1 MVVLSA
7 LLYLYCGSASNKSLK
22 HKVFGCFL
30 VHFLPGS
37 GCIGVGGVDGGVV
50 LVVVVVVV
58 VRVVVEVVAFYLIF
72 LISGNALD
80 NSLRETWSVWLHP
93 VVHSESLSGCI
104 GSAVGFDG
112 CWDGGE

>member
-1 MVVLSA
+1 MIEAVIFVVMVGVVVLVVVLSA
-7 LLYLYCGSASNKSLK
+7 FLYLYCGSASNKSLK

-58 VRVVVEVVAFYLIF
+58 VRVVVEVVACYLFF
-72 LISGNALD
+72 LICGNALD
-80 NSLRETWSVWLHP
+80 NFERPGVFGFILLSILSV
-93 VVHSESLSGCI
+93 
-104 GSAVGFDG
+104 
-112 CWDGGE
+112 

>member
-1 MVVLSA
+1 MIEAVIFVVMVGVVVLVVVLSA

-58 VRVVVEVVAFYLIF
+58 VRVVVEVVAFYLF
-72 LISGNALD
+72 FK
-80 NSLRETWSVWLHP
+80 SVEMLWTTSRDLECLASSCCP
-93 VVHSESLSGCI
+93 
-104 GSAVGFDG
+104 F
-112 CWDGGE
+112 

>member
-1 MVVLSA
+1 MVILVIEAVIFVVMLGVVVLVVVLSA

-58 VRVVVEVVAFYLIF
+58 VRVVVEVVAFYLF
-72 LISGNALD
+72 
-80 NSLRETWSVWLHP
+80 
-93 VVHSESLSGCI
+93 
-104 GSAVGFDG
+104 F
-112 CWDGGE
+112 